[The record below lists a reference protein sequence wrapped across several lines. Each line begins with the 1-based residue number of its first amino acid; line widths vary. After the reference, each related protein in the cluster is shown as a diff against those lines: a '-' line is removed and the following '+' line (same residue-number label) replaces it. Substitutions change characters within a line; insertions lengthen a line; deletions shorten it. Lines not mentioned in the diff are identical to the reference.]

1 MAREPR
7 HLHRLLPLLD
17 PLLRRAPLV
26 VEPHHCPTWRLQVGH
41 DEPHSREQLPGMELN
56 LRHYSSC
63 GLPTGGLIEKALVPH
78 DGLVTGPPH
87 RARQQF
93 LDVSL
98 QTSVGRK
105 PDRILYPSLFQFL
118 VDLRLSEGSIGTKQH
133 LPAQFLLALDLRQ
146 KHFIPVLGAMY
157 VAGSQ
162 LRSQTVSLPV
172 EQEQRVIT

>member
-7 HLHRLLPLLD
+7 HLYRLLPLLD

-26 VEPHHCPTWRLQVGH
+26 VEPHHCPTRCLQVSH

-56 LRHYSSC
+56 LRPYSSC

-78 DGLVTGPPH
+78 DGLVTGPSH

-118 VDLRLSEGSIGTKQH
+118 VDLRLGEAASARNTTSVPSSCWRSISGRSISSQSSPLCT
-133 LPAQFLLALDLRQ
+133 LPGRSFAPRQ
-146 KHFIPVLGAMY
+146 SPSPL
-157 VAGSQ
+157 
-162 LRSQTVSLPV
+162 
-172 EQEQRVIT
+172 